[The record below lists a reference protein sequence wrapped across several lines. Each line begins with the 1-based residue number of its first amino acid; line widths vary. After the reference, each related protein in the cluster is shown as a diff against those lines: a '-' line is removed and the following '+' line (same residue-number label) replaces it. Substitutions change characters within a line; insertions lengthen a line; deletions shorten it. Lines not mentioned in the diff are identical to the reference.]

1 MIVMEMVDIVRRVK
15 NKEKRIQQENQVMEI

>member
-15 NKEKRIQQENQVMEI
+15 NKEKRIQQENQLMEI